1 MKLLRGHLWILV
13 LIIVVLLVFVSRETQ
28 KRHIFVEK
36 MEEDRILDEKD
47 KEQIRFYLWDTVQ
60 GKATDATKLS
70 NKAKVF
76 FNTVT
81 ENPLTAITDSAMA
94 KYTAAVKRYNIPE
107 GPQPLNKSML
117 IDLSI
122 IMSLPIIF
130 DYQEIYKKSESVP
143 SRADF
148 ETDLQ
153 EILSKSF
160 FVWEVTVA
168 QAIVDNKGKT
178 VTSEERGPEAWMLKT
193 FAPLNEFIIDLC
205 GSKLITK
212 KTDGTHRFN
221 LNGPLQ
227 RNLVDLTYNYFYPT
241 PDLFTWLK
249 NLILG

>member
-1 MKLLRGHLWILV
+1 MKLLQRHLWILV

-28 KRHIFVEK
+28 KRHSFVEK

-47 KEQIRFYLWDTVQ
+47 KEQIRFYLWDTVR

-117 IDLSI
+117 IDLCI
-122 IMSLPIIF
+122 IVSLPIIF

-148 ETDLQ
+148 EIDLQ
-153 EILSKSF
+153 KILSNSR
-160 FVWEVTVA
+160 FVWYA
-168 QAIVDNKGKT
+168 NMLQAIVDNKGKA
-178 VTSEERGPEAWMLKT
+178 VTSEARDEETWILKT
-193 FAPLNEFIIDLC
+193 FAPLDEFIIDLC
-205 GSKLITK
+205 GSKPAIK
-212 KTDGTHRFN
+212 KTDGTFHLN
-221 LNGPLQ
+221 LFGPLQ

-249 NLILG
+249 SLILG